1 MKATQG
7 HHLILGE
14 LVDFITGETIRD
26 THDERYRQKLARLL
40 VEKKGY
46 EKAEIEPRCDVLI
59 KAEDKQ
65 AMVKIDYKVIL
76 SGRIGMIIKYG
87 PGSLVTRR
95 RSTLALSRLVSP
107 YQVPIA
113 VVTNGEDAEIVEG
126 ATGSLISSGL
136 GAIPEKVRLIE
147 MIRQA
152 SPDRISAQQAEME
165 SRIVYA
171 FEIDGSCPCDD
182 TICLL

>member
-1 MKATQG
+1 MKPTQG

-14 LVDFITGETIRD
+14 LIDFITDETIQD

-40 VEKKGY
+40 VEDKGY
-46 EKAEIEPRCDVLI
+46 IKPEIESRCDILV

-65 AMVKIDYKVIL
+65 AMVKIDFKVVL

-95 RSTLALSRLVSP
+95 RSALALSRLASS

-113 VVTNGEDAEIVEG
+113 VVTNGEHAEIVEG
-126 ATGSLISSGL
+126 ATGSVISFGL
-136 GAIPEKVRLIE
+136 ESIPEKSQLIE
-147 MIRQA
+147 MIKQA
-152 SPDRISAQQAEME
+152 PFNRISTRQAEME

-182 TICLL
+182 TICRL